1 MGKPPFETSCLKETY
16 NRIKKNSYTIPW
28 VRWPACISVNSMQ
41 IIYSLQTPLN
51 LDLQLS
57 LQHINPAATSLIKRM
72 LHADPTQRPT
82 ISDVQA
88 DEFFTS
94 GYVPS
99 RLPTTCLTVPPR
111 FSMGPSAAAEL
122 NQRRPLAAINN
133 KGNDLETLNV
143 SRYSVSTGFDGEAL
157 LSSRHRKGGREGGAH
172 AKVRD
177 VLNSLPLL
185 TPASIF
191 ASVNQGF

>member
-1 MGKPPFETSCLKETY
+1 
-16 NRIKKNSYTIPW
+16 
-28 VRWPACISVNSMQ
+28 
-41 IIYSLQTPLN
+41 
-51 LDLQLS
+51 
-57 LQHINPAATSLIKRM
+57 M

-94 GYVPS
+94 GYVPL

-111 FSMGPSAAAEL
+111 FSMGPSSAVEL
-122 NQRRPLAAINN
+122 NQRRPLTAINN
-133 KGNDLETLNV
+133 KGNDPQTLNV
-143 SRYSVSTGFDGEAL
+143 SRYSVSSRCNGEAL
-157 LSSRHRKGGREGGAH
+157 LSRRHRKGGREGGAH

-177 VLNSLPLL
+177 VLNF

-191 ASVNQGF
+191 APVNQGFFNEGGVFSLQGAGASRKPPEGHVAAAERSHRSKTLGEGRRLPR